1 LSFLNLNSNPIES
14 IHVSAFNGLKL
25 LKTLR
30 LSKSKIDSLNLNS
43 DLKELDLSFM
53 NVSIFVEQKLSYIE
67 WINLAK
73 VNCSFELFLS
83 NVSKYVDF
91 SYNQFKWEND
101 SKIFNILGPALE
113 VLKLRQ
119 TNLQKLDHI
128 NLKNLINLNHLDL
141 SFNNLSFISQ
151 DSFEFNLNLEYLDLS
166 SNHLYEFSIV
176 LSKLKYLNLDN
187 NQINSTN
194 EVLKDYYSI
203 EIFKMANNQLAKYP
217 SFEMSQIKSEN
228 VETFLEFHLPEDP
241 AYSTGGRPIFKSQ

>member
-1 LSFLNLNSNPIES
+1 MKFLYTVNLKELNLASNNLIFLNKRCFYGLTCLKKLKLCCNKINSTDFLKSNKNYLKNLEILDLEQNEIILLNDTQFTSFVNLSFLNLNSNPIES

-119 TNLQKLDHI
+119 TNLC
-128 NLKNLINLNHLDL
+128 LIQTYK
-141 SFNNLSFISQ
+141 SC
-151 DSFEFNLNLEYLDLS
+151 
-166 SNHLYEFSIV
+166 
-176 LSKLKYLNLDN
+176 SKA
-187 NQINSTN
+187 SH
-194 EVLKDYYSI
+194 S
-203 EIFKMANNQLAKYP
+203 
-217 SFEMSQIKSEN
+217 
-228 VETFLEFHLPEDP
+228 
-241 AYSTGGRPIFKSQ
+241 